1 MIKVITKINL
11 RHIQATIAW
20 HRHKGNHVP
29 LASQNINP
37 TMFKIKIHHES
48 WHGTSLIEPIWILQ
62 STSRRVAN
70 PTINSNAGQA
80 PPWLARIHFH
90 FTQKFVYLFSKFWN
104 VTLADAFMLHPGSRR
119 PPTASNQPPS
129 GFQWKSKYYY

>member
-1 MIKVITKINL
+1 M
-11 RHIQATIAW
+11 
-20 HRHKGNHVP
+20 
-29 LASQNINP
+29 S
-37 TMFKIKIHHES
+37 
-48 WHGTSLIEPIWILQ
+48 HGTSLIEPIWILQ

-104 VTLADAFMLHPGSRR
+104 VTLADAFMLHPGGLQLSPISLLLPIENENQNIIINVNSKMNITQPRMKTNVCSKQ
-119 PPTASNQPPS
+119 TAARIELPAPYNQCKQYS
-129 GFQWKSKYYY
+129 SDLFRSV

>member
-37 TMFKIKIHHES
+37 TMFKIKIHHDSWLKLNRTHLNFTVYFWES
-48 WHGTSLIEPIWILQ
+48 RQ
-62 STSRRVAN
+62 SNDKFQR
-70 PTINSNAGQA
+70 AGQA